1 MGHDRIRGNLDLL
14 LLSALSSGPAHGYHV
29 ITALKTRSEG
39 EFDLAEG
46 TVYPALHSLES
57 AGLVQSDW
65 QSVEGRRRRVYRLS
79 DTGAKELAD
88 QAVQWR
94 RFSVAVDNV
103 IGGLS

>member
-14 LLSALSSGPAHGYHV
+14 LLSVLSGGPAHGYHV
-29 ITALKTRSEG
+29 ITALKSRSEG

-46 TVYPALHSLES
+46 TVYPALHGLES

-79 DTGAKELAD
+79 DAGAKELAD